1 MIGGAQHDRPRWFD
15 SDDRKILFYVA
26 SRAHHEDVGG
36 IAPGLMLALGR
47 TIHEEGIIFNNL
59 KLVEGG
65 VFMTDVINIQTP
77 TGGGVGACG
86 QRRAKGCNKPV
97 SGRAGPTGIKP

>member
-1 MIGGAQHDRPRWFD
+1 
-15 SDDRKILFYVA
+15 
-26 SRAHHEDVGG
+26 
-36 IAPGLMLALGR
+36 MLPLGR

-77 TGGGVGACG
+77 TGGGGLARVTNAA
-86 QRRAKGCNKPV
+86 QKGV
-97 SGRAGPTGIKP
+97 TSL